1 MTDVLIEVCECCGII
16 NVLSKKLKNQRG
28 VEDHAVG
35 FDGNVTKNLLR
46 DHVNSA
52 TLVKNNS
59 SHNYQ

>member
-1 MTDVLIEVCECCGII
+1 
-16 NVLSKKLKNQRG
+16 
-28 VEDHAVG
+28 VG

-59 SHNYQ
+59 SHNYQWFRIPKQW